1 MNTMNKAQQ
10 VEQAYDV
17 AWVHNSSSDDC
28 YSLAVAAAHQLGGIE
43 TYNSNDGKSRGISFA
58 PTRTFEFDDS
68 SSVYIMYSGVCVMDS
83 PINRNETTKGNH
95 HESQRN

>member
-28 YSLAVAAAHQLGGIE
+28 YRLAVAAAHQLGGIE

-58 PTRTFEFDDS
+58 PTLTFEFDDS
-68 SSVYIMYSGVCVMDS
+68 SSVYIMYCGVCVMDS
-83 PINRNETTKGNH
+83 P
-95 HESQRN
+95 

>member
-43 TYNSNDGKSRGISFA
+43 TYNSNDGKSSGISLT

-83 PINRNETTKGNH
+83 P
-95 HESQRN
+95 

>member
-17 AWVHNSSSDDC
+17 AKWDNNSSSDAC
-28 YSLAVAAAHQLGGIE
+28 YSLAVAEAHQLGGIE

-58 PTRTFEFDDS
+58 PTLTFEFDDS
-68 SSVYIMYSGVCVMDS
+68 SSVQVTYGGVYVID
-83 PINRNETTKGNH
+83 
-95 HESQRN
+95 

>member
-1 MNTMNKAQQ
+1 MNNMNKAQQ

-28 YSLAVAAAHQLGGIE
+28 YSLAVAAAHKLWGIE
-43 TYNSNDGKSRGISFA
+43 TYNSNDGKSSGISLT
-58 PTRTFEFDDS
+58 PTRIFEFDDS